1 MAGQSDKLKQKYL
14 VSILRSVKQ
23 FFYIVILP
31 VLKQLIYFIS
41 CFSRLVTPGDTE
53 AAILSL
59 TADPSRTCVSIE
71 VMLSL
76 NIWFTGAKI
85 LACLPPTADMNHM
98 TGRHLDD
105 LKR

>member
-31 VLKQLIYFIS
+31 VLKQLIYLIS
-41 CFSRLVTPGDTE
+41 CFSRLVTVTTGDTE

-105 LKR
+105 L